1 MSVIT
6 RVETPLDRRRRA
18 SLRMQPL
25 ETGYRDPLDEQPPL
39 TEAEARELCRM
50 LWSQGFPVDYLERRY
65 GVPRIGVAQ

>member
-1 MSVIT
+1 
-6 RVETPLDRRRRA
+6 
-18 SLRMQPL
+18 MQPL